1 MENRILIQLSLNEEE
16 KPMYSWKTRMA
27 KTAAAVL
34 AGALALSGCGGGTGT
49 TNAKGGP
56 SVADTIT
63 AQVAYSSRDFN
74 PLSTSMALP
83 MAGNWHVT
91 EALYTLQMSDY
102 SLVSGLAAGEPEKIS
117 DTEYV
122 ITIRDGAKFSD
133 GNAVAANDVKTS
145 FERVMAPGGVYAPML
160 SFIDS
165 ITAQGD
171 NKIDFKLKYA
181 FTLFKERMSLVHIVP
196 ASQSDADLKKMPIGS
211 GPWKYVEITDQ
222 QVKFDKNE
230 YYNGEFPAQVSHMVW
245 NVNVDDTARVTAMQN
260 GKSDIMENVPAKAF
274 DTLKAAGADIETVD
288 GFNQAFIM
296 FNTKQ
301 KPFDDK
307 RVRQAVFYAI
317 DTESMIKNQLS
328 GEANM
333 VTGFMPESFKAYHKA
348 SNVYTYNPEKAKELL
363 KEAGV
368 SEGVKFTLYTTDQ
381 TWITQLA
388 PQIKN
393 NLDAI
398 GFNVDIQSMKS
409 SALFPTI
416 TDKDDADF
424 SMVLGPGDP
433 TVFGNDPDVLLNW
446 WFGDTVWTKQRM
458 FWNGSDGYNK
468 LHELMDKAARS
479 SGDEQQSYWNECF
492 DLLSDEL
499 PMYPL
504 FHRKLSTAVKK
515 NVFSSYTPIGTTGLY
530 FLNSKLN
537 G

>member
-1 MENRILIQLSLNEEE
+1 
-16 KPMYSWKTRMA
+16 MYSWKTRMA

-34 AGALALSGCGGGTGT
+34 AGTLALSGCGVGTGT

-133 GNAVAANDVKTS
+133 GNAVTANDVKTS

-165 ITAQGD
+165 IT
-171 NKIDFKLKYA
+171 
-181 FTLFKERMSLVHIVP
+181 
-196 ASQSDADLKKMPIGS
+196 
-211 GPWKYVEITDQ
+211 
-222 QVKFDKNE
+222 
-230 YYNGEFPAQVSHMVW
+230 AQVSHMVW

-274 DTLKAAGADIETVD
+274 DTLKAAGADIQTVD

-333 VTGFMPESFKAYHKA
+333 VTGFMPESFKTYHKA

-468 LHELMDKAARS
+468 LHELMDKAAQS

>member
-1 MENRILIQLSLNEEE
+1 MNPLKHRVL
-16 KPMYSWKTRMA
+16 R
-27 KTAAAVL
+27 TAAAVL
-34 AGALALSGCGGGTGT
+34 AGCLTLGACSSTGGGATSAT
-49 TNAKGGP
+49 GP
-56 SVADTIT
+56 SAADTIT

-74 PLSTSMALP
+74 PLTTSMALP
-83 MAGNWHVT
+83 MSGNWHVT
-91 EALYTLQMSDY
+91 EALYTLNMSDY
-102 SLVSGLAAGEPEKIS
+102 SLVSGLASGEPEKIS

-122 ITIRDGAKFSD
+122 ITLREGAKFSD
-133 GNAVAANDVKTS
+133 GSAVTAEDVKSS
-145 FERVMAPGGVYAPML
+145 FDRIMADGNVYAPML
-160 SFIDS
+160 SFIES
-165 ITAQGD
+165 ITPEDGGR
-171 NKIDFKLKYA
+171 IDFKLKYS

-196 ASQSDADLKKMPIGS
+196 TSQSDEDLKKMPIGS

-230 YYNGEFPAQVSHMVW
+230 YYNGEFPAPVSHMVW
-245 NVNVDDTARVTAMQN
+245 NVNVDDTARVTAMQG

-274 DTLKAAGADIETVD
+274 ETLKSAGANIETVS

-296 FNTKQ
+296 FNTKK

-307 RVRQAVFYAI
+307 RVRQAVFWAI
-317 DTESMIKNQLS
+317 DADSLIENQMS
-328 GEANM
+328 GQAEP
-333 VTGFMPESFKAYHKA
+333 VTGFMPKSFATYHEA
-348 SNVYTYNPEKAKELL
+348 SNVYTYNLEKAKELL

-368 SEGVKFTLYTTDQ
+368 TEPVKFTLYTTDQ

-393 NLDAI
+393 NLDAL
-398 GFNVDIQSMKS
+398 GFDVDIQSMKS

-446 WFGDTVWTKQRM
+446 WFGDTVWTKQRT
-458 FWNGSDGYNK
+458 FWNGSEGYAK

-479 SGDEQQSYWNECF
+479 TGDEQQGYWNECF
-492 DLLSDEL
+492 DLLSEEL

-504 FHRKLSTAVKK
+504 FHRTLSTAVKRG
-515 NVFSSYTPIGTTGLY
+515 VFESVSTIGTTGLY
-530 FLNSKLN
+530 LLDAKVNK
-537 G
+537 

>member
-1 MENRILIQLSLNEEE
+1 
-16 KPMYSWKTRMA
+16 MYSWKTRMA

-34 AGALALSGCGGGTGT
+34 AGTLALSGCGVGTGT

-133 GNAVAANDVKTS
+133 GNAVTANDVKTS

-274 DTLKAAGADIETVD
+274 DTLKAAGADIQTVD

-307 RVRQAVFYAI
+307 RVRQAIRYGINHEEIIASRGNVDYALGGPI
-317 DTESMIKNQLS
+317 PSVDPGYEDLTDLYPYDVN
-328 GEANM
+328 
-333 VTGFMPESFKAYHKA
+333 
-348 SNVYTYNPEKAKELL
+348 KAKELMA
-363 KEAGV
+363 EAGYSTDNPLKLTLTYANTYGTELGDQLRSQLAKIGIDLSINYVEFSTWLQDVHANGDYELSLVDHAESHDFYKWTTPDYYFHYDGKQAQELYAKALAATDEESSANYLKQAAKAV
-368 SEGVKFTLYTTDQ
+368 SED
-381 TWITQLA
+381 A
-388 PQIKN
+388 PADWLFGYRVTVAYHKN
-393 NLDAI
+393 VQ
-398 GFNVDIQSMKS
+398 GFPS
-409 SALFPTI
+409 
-416 TDKDDADF
+416 
-424 SMVLGPGDP
+424 
-433 TVFGNDPDVLLNW
+433 
-446 WFGDTVWTKQRM
+446 
-458 FWNGSDGYNK
+458 
-468 LHELMDKAARS
+468 
-479 SGDEQQSYWNECF
+479 
-492 DLLSDEL
+492 
-499 PMYPL
+499 
-504 FHRKLSTAVKK
+504 KLSQTVLPLWQITKAR
-515 NVFSSYTPIGTTGLY
+515 
-530 FLNSKLN
+530 
-537 G
+537 

>member
-1 MENRILIQLSLNEEE
+1 MHSCN
-16 KPMYSWKTRMA
+16 TRMA
-27 KTAAAVL
+27 KVAAVVL
-34 AGALALSGCGGGTGT
+34 AGALALSGCGGGS
-49 TNAKGGP
+49 TNTAKSGP
-56 SVADTIT
+56 AVSDTIT

-83 MAGNWHVT
+83 MSGNWHVT

-102 SLVSGLAAGEPEKIS
+102 TLVSGLAAGDPETVS

-122 ITIRDGAKFSD
+122 ITLRDGAKFSD
-133 GNAVAANDVKTS
+133 GNAVTANDVKAS

-160 SFIDS
+160 DFIDS
-165 ITAQGD
+165 ITVRSD
-171 NKIDFKLKYA
+171 NKVDFKLKYA
-181 FTLFKERMSLVHIVP
+181 FTLFKNRMALVHIVP
-196 ASQSDADLKKMPIGS
+196 ASQNDEDLKKMPIGS
-211 GPWKYVEITDQ
+211 GPWKYTEITDQ

-230 YYNGEFPAQVSHMVW
+230 HYNGEFPAQASHMVW
-245 NVNVDDTARVTAMQN
+245 NVNVDDTARVTAMQA
-260 GKSDIMENVPAKAF
+260 GKSDVMENVPAKAF
-274 DTLKAAGADIETVD
+274 GTLKAAGSDIQTVG
-288 GFNQAFIM
+288 GFNQAFVM
-296 FNTKQ
+296 FNTRK

-317 DTESMIKNQLS
+317 DAESMIKNQLA

-333 VTGFMPESFKAYHKA
+333 VTSFVPESFKTYHQA
-348 SNVYTYNPEKAKELL
+348 SNVYTYNPETAKKLL
-363 KEAGV
+363 AEAGV
-368 SEGVKFTLYTTDQ
+368 TGPVKFTLYTTDH

-398 GFNVDIQSMKS
+398 GFKVDIQSMKS

-424 SMVLGPGDP
+424 SMVLAPGDP

-446 WFGDTVWTKQRM
+446 WFGDTVWTRQRT
-458 FWNGSDGYNK
+458 FWNGSDGYGK

-479 SGDEQQSYWNECF
+479 TGDEQQGYWNECF
-492 DLLSDEL
+492 DLVSDEL

-504 FHRKLSTAVKK
+504 FFRKMSTAVKK
-515 NVFSSYTPIGTTGLY
+515 NAFGSYTPIGTTGLY
-530 FLNSKLN
+530 FLNASLN